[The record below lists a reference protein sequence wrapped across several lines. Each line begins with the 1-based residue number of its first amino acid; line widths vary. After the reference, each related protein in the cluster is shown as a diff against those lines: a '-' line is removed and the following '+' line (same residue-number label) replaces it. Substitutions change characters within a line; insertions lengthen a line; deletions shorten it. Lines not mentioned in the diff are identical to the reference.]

1 MKVKSVY
8 EFLNGYAPFH
18 VCDSFDNCGL
28 IVGSM
33 DANVKAICLC
43 LDITNKVIEEAA
55 KRKANLIISHHPV
68 IFNPLKRVEAGTPV
82 YNLIK
87 YKMNAICMHTN
98 ADMTKN
104 GVTDIM
110 LELLDFENSGVTLE
124 PKYPDGTGYGKIIE
138 LPIPTTPK
146 ALAESC
152 KKAFDC
158 TVVRYVDTD
167 SPISKVAVCSGA
179 GAGGGNLQRAI
190 DAGCQA
196 LIWGDVKH
204 DVWID
209 AENNNFCLIDA
220 GHFHTENILCNYLSG
235 ILSRKFHKAE
245 IFVAENSKDPCS
257 YV

>member
-8 EFLNGYAPFH
+8 DFLNEYAPFD
-18 VCDSFDNCGL
+18 VFDSFDNCGL

-68 IFNPLKRVEAGTPV
+68 IFNPLKRIEAGTPV

-110 LELLDFENSGVTLE
+110 LELLDFENS
-124 PKYPDGTGYGKIIE
+124 
-138 LPIPTTPK
+138 
-146 ALAESC
+146 
-152 KKAFDC
+152 
-158 TVVRYVDTD
+158 
-167 SPISKVAVCSGA
+167 
-179 GAGGGNLQRAI
+179 
-190 DAGCQA
+190 
-196 LIWGDVKH
+196 
-204 DVWID
+204 
-209 AENNNFCLIDA
+209 
-220 GHFHTENILCNYLSG
+220 
-235 ILSRKFHKAE
+235 
-245 IFVAENSKDPCS
+245 
-257 YV
+257 